1 MDEIEIN
8 LRLPFLEGKSS
19 LIFQFHPL
27 HNSQMGLPRDFRE
40 DSLMFSPVNI
50 YIYIY
55 TSICIKGK
63 QRDKVNSPII
73 FYKSP

>member
-40 DSLMFSPVNI
+40 DSLMFSPVNHI
-50 YIYIY
+50 YIYIQAY
-55 TSICIKGK
+55 VLKENKEIM
-63 QRDKVNSPII
+63 
-73 FYKSP
+73 

>member
-50 YIYIY
+50 YIYIQAY
-55 TSICIKGK
+55 VLKENKEIK
-63 QRDKVNSPII
+63 
-73 FYKSP
+73 

>member
-50 YIYIY
+50 YIYIQAY
-55 TSICIKGK
+55 VLSENKEIK
-63 QRDKVNSPII
+63 
-73 FYKSP
+73 